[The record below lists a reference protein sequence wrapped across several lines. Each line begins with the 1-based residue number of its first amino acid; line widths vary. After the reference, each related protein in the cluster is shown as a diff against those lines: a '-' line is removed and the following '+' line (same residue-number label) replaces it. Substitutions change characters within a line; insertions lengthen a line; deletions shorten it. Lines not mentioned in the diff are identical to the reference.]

1 VSTDDIIE
9 KLSKK
14 ITEKDRE
21 IVIKS
26 DRGNPPVAIIDT
38 PNETYPETNIANIV
52 LKNIL
57 VTSMLRFVV

>member
-1 VSTDDIIE
+1 MSTDDIIE

-14 ITEKDRE
+14 MTEKDSV

-26 DRGNPPVAIIDT
+26 DLGKPPVAIIDT

-57 VTSMLRFVV
+57 VTSISRFVV

>member
-1 VSTDDIIE
+1 MSTDDIIE

-57 VTSMLRFVV
+57 VTSMSGFVV

>member
-1 VSTDDIIE
+1 MSTDDIIE
-9 KLSKK
+9 KLSKN

-38 PNETYPETNIANIV
+38 PNETYPDTNIANIV
-52 LKNIL
+52 LKNIF
-57 VTSMLRFVV
+57 VTSMSRFVV

>member
-1 VSTDDIIE
+1 MSTDDIIE

-14 ITEKDRE
+14 MTAKDRE

-57 VTSMLRFVV
+57 VTSMSRFVV

>member
-1 VSTDDIIE
+1 MSTDDIIA

-52 LKNIL
+52 LKNIS
-57 VTSMLRFVV
+57 VTSMSRFVV

>member
-1 VSTDDIIE
+1 MSTDDIIE

-38 PNETYPETNIANIV
+38 PNETYPDTNIANIV
-52 LKNIL
+52 LKNIF
-57 VTSMLRFVV
+57 VTSMSGFVV

>member
-1 VSTDDIIE
+1 MSTDDIIE

-38 PNETYPETNIANIV
+38 PNETYPDTNIANIV
-52 LKNIL
+52 LKNIFL
-57 VTSMLRFVV
+57 TSMSGFVV

>member
-9 KLSKK
+9 KLSKN

-57 VTSMLRFVV
+57 VTSMSGFVV

>member
-1 VSTDDIIE
+1 MSTDDIIE
-9 KLSKK
+9 KLSKN

-26 DRGNPPVAIIDT
+26 DRGTPPVAIIDT

-52 LKNIL
+52 LKNIF
-57 VTSMLRFVV
+57 VTSMSRFVV